1 MKALGLCLLSFA
13 VGFVLGAILGWYLF
27 GISHP

>member
-13 VGFVLGAILGWYLF
+13 LGFALGGCLGWALY
-27 GISHP
+27 GMSH

>member
-13 VGFVLGAILGWYLF
+13 VGFALGACLGWWLW
-27 GISHP
+27 GMSHP

>member
-13 VGFVLGAILGWYLF
+13 VGFAIGGVLGWFLYGWWH
-27 GISHP
+27 S